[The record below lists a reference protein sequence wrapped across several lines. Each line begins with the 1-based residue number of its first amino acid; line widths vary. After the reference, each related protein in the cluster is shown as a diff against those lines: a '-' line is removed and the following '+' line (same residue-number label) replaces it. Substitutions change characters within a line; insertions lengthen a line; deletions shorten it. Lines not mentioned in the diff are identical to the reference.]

1 MLALSPPSTTASLVD
16 DATCTTSSRKTRD
29 SCDACAKSK
38 VRCGKQHP
46 RCDRCV
52 ARNQTCNYGL
62 IRPKGRP
69 RLSQRSPSTPAGGS
83 QPCSPDPCLDL
94 NIFSTLYNPESIADI
109 YLDCPPESAITPT
122 SNLISRYIQHQDDW
136 QSLNHELT
144 LPFDMTTP
152 QTTVTLRPEQSDC
165 RMDSILTTASPLPH
179 SSPAPHPGPGNSC
192 RELQPCTGLILETIR
207 SLLLP
212 LDTCARHMTAP
223 RSASLDTILRVNN
236 DAIDNLDVVLRCTC
250 SMEPFFA
257 TLVAQV
263 ITKILRWYD
272 QIIEDCECLDWEMG
286 DTLIE
291 FEPIKIGGFEPS
303 KSDSRR
309 MLLQMVMIE
318 LDRVQT
324 LMGRFV
330 NRYCRPDV
338 LFYEEESPVNLAL
351 EAALRQ
357 RLNAAR
363 SHAVL
368 TMAG

>member
-1 MLALSPPSTTASLVD
+1 MLALSPPSTTASLMD
-16 DATCTTSSRKTRD
+16 DMTCTTSSRKTRD

-52 ARNQTCNYGL
+52 ARKQICNYGFT
-62 IRPKGRP
+62 RPKGRP
-69 RLSQRSPSTPAGGS
+69 RLSHRSPSTPAGGS

-94 NIFSTLYNPESIADI
+94 NIFSTLYNPEPIADI
-109 YLDCPPESAITPT
+109 YLDCPPESTFISTA
-122 SNLISRYIQHQDDW
+122 NLISRDLQHLGDSQFLD
-136 QSLNHELT
+136 HELT
-144 LPFDMTTP
+144 LPFDMATP
-152 QTTVTLRPEQSDC
+152 QTAVTLRPAQSDC
-165 RMDSILTTASPLPH
+165 QMDSKFSVASPLPH
-179 SSPAPHPGPGNSC
+179 SSPAPPPGPGNSC
-192 RELQPCTGLILETIR
+192 QELQPCTGLILETIR

-212 LDTCARHMTAP
+212 LDTCVRHMTAP
-223 RSASLDTILRVNN
+223 RPASLDTILRVNN
-236 DAIDNLDVVLRCTC
+236 DAIDNLTVVLGCSC

-263 ITKILRWYD
+263 INKIIRWYD

-324 LMGRFV
+324 LVGRFV

-338 LFYEEESPVNLAL
+338 LLYDEEGPINLAL

-368 TMAG
+368 TMAD